1 MCSPSGGQN
10 CIIQHLV
17 SSHSAGGRPV
27 HGTATCRAVS
37 CNYVERGV
45 YHALYLNDCLF
56 SFVITTYC
64 FVIAVLT
71 LVLRNVIAVK
81 LDECFFMVSPN
92 LDEFEFKNNI
102 LFFFIHTVRL
112 DNTKDFLDVLLTVH
126 LSIILVTNQLNAQIL
141 VL

>member
-1 MCSPSGGQN
+1 MCSSSGGQN

-17 SSHSAGGRPV
+17 SSPSVGGRPV
-27 HGTATCRAVS
+27 HGTATYRAVS
-37 CNYVERGV
+37 CNYFERGA
-45 YHALYLNDCLF
+45 YHSLYLNDCLF
-56 SFVITTYC
+56 SFVITAYC

>member
-1 MCSPSGGQN
+1 MKRLCCTNAVRWES
-10 CIIQHLV
+10 L
-17 SSHSAGGRPV
+17 
-27 HGTATCRAVS
+27 AVS

-56 SFVITTYC
+56 SLVVTAYC

-92 LDEFEFKNNI
+92 LDEFEFNNNI
-102 LFFFIHTVRL
+102 LFFHIHTVQL
-112 DNTKDFLDVLLTVH
+112 DTIKVFLDVLLTLH